1 MAAGIGW
8 LAAAAAAAAEA
19 EAEAATL
26 QWRRRTE
33 ERLERE
39 RERGCDMAIFFR
51 IYSKHILS
59 LVDDL
64 SSNFVKFFLQY
75 TTKVD
80 AF

>member
-39 RERGCDMAIFFR
+39 REDVIWQFFFR

>member
-1 MAAGIGW
+1 
-8 LAAAAAAAAEA
+8 
-19 EAEAATL
+19 
-26 QWRRRTE
+26 
-33 ERLERE
+33 
-39 RERGCDMAIFFR
+39 MAIFFR